1 MKKKADIS
9 ELFNKKTQPYE
20 IPDKNKNLLYE
31 FKIEMNKLLTSQNFE
46 SKLRKLTSF
55 INFG

>member
-9 ELFNKKTQPYE
+9 ELFNKKTQPYK

-31 FKIEMNKLLTSQNFE
+31 FKI
-46 SKLRKLTSF
+46 
-55 INFG
+55 

>member
-9 ELFNKKTQPYE
+9 ELFNKKNQPYE

-31 FKIEMNKLLTSQNFE
+31 FKI
-46 SKLRKLTSF
+46 
-55 INFG
+55 